1 MTTLALAA
9 LGAARLVEPEEAAKL
24 GPGLIAFTI
33 VILLVIATFLLIRS
47 MLYHIKKVPPTF
59 DDPDVSGPGDAA
71 SSEPD
76 RGDDPRP

>member
-59 DDPDVSGPGDAA
+59 DDPDASGDAA
-71 SSEPD
+71 SREPD